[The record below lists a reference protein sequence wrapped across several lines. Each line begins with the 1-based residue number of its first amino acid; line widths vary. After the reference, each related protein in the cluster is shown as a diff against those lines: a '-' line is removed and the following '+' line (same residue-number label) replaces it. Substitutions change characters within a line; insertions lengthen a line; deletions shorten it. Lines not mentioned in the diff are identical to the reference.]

1 MHRILNFVE
10 PIIVFFFFG
19 KIMLKQTQIDVALA
33 ENIAM
38 GVLLLTFLK
47 QVILFLVAV
56 ACARYL

>member
-1 MHRILNFVE
+1 
-10 PIIVFFFFG
+10 
-19 KIMLKQTQIDVALA
+19 MLKKTQIDVALA